1 MMKGNL
7 IRKAAHYLMIG
18 LVLVLAAGCISS
30 FFVIVNRPILDAK
43 KSAAGSDP
51 IDLAAWEENVGAR
64 LRQAPWQ
71 GLRYL
76 PEINEWRFFAIT
88 GETRKINLIVP
99 FDLIKVYYL
108 EADGDLDF
116 TWVNTAADIPGV
128 GRLEMTSGAIETGQL
143 VEVVLRGE
151 HVARSGVRWDLCDS
165 EYCRVANLIDTI
177 IILDDEG
184 TGITNGFIRNGW
196 EPPASPMYGF
206 LCWEIRPAG
215 SDAVAVTS
223 QIGRAHV

>member
-1 MMKGNL
+1 MRNGSLLNKMTRIVVAVSL
-7 IRKAAHYLMIG
+7 LL
-18 LVLVLAAGCISS
+18 LVAGCLVIL
-30 FFVIVNRPILDAK
+30 FVIVNRPILDAEK
-43 KSAAGSDP
+43 TVESVEGVDVESWEKS
-51 IDLAAWEENVGAR
+51 VR
-64 LRQAPWQ
+64 RQLRQAPWQ

-76 PEINEWRFFAIT
+76 PEENEWRFYAIA
-88 GETRKINLIVP
+88 GESRDINLVVP

-128 GRLEMTSGAIETGQL
+128 GRLEMTSGAIGTGQL

-151 HVARSGVRWDLCDS
+151 HVARFGVRWDLCES

-177 IILDDEG
+177 IILDDKG
-184 TGITNGFIRNGW
+184 TGITNGFIQNGW

-215 SDAVAVTS
+215 SDAVAITS
-223 QIGRAHV
+223 PEE